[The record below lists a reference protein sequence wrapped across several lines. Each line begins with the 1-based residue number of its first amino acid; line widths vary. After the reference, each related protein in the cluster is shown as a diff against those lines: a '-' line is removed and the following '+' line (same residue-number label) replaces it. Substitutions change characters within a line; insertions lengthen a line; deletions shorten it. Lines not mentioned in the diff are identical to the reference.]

1 MRHGVCVLLG
11 RRSRD
16 PHIGTA
22 PRMNNDPKAL
32 KNFNLFLNLVY
43 HLRQVIDLYRVIGL
57 NADALN
63 AREGGKAFFASV
75 QQTSLGEIAVTI
87 CKIYEREK
95 GFELNSIPG
104 IIGRLDLSGCS
115 ASQLKLIE
123 KFGVKY
129 GNAGAFGDPA
139 LFLKATHRGF
149 TRRHKAAF
157 ALVLEFRNKYA
168 AHSEVDYAPKKL
180 GAPDTFE
187 ELFRY
192 AAEFY
197 GLMTEVMFDV
207 VPALIS
213 SDAGSS
219 LLTVLKQL
227 RVENP
232 QFTFRAKVRK
242 H

>member
-1 MRHGVCVLLG
+1 
-11 RRSRD
+11 
-16 PHIGTA
+16 
-22 PRMNNDPKAL
+22 MNNDPKAL

-168 AHSEVDYAPKKL
+168 AHSEVDYAPQKL

-192 AAEFY
+192 AADFY

-207 VPALIS
+207 VPGSRMIAVNKALDGASTEMEFIM
-213 SDAGSS
+213 ARGSS
-219 LLTVLKQL
+219 IRFTGQSHEVMNGSTKMKVLEADLVQTH
-227 RVENP
+227 P
-232 QFTFRAKVRK
+232 
-242 H
+242 